1 MCAYDS
7 GMASTP
13 LSQPVTTPATAQDL
27 RDLFVNG
34 FTPTITVE
42 IEHTDQFGGTVALM
56 LNGYKVGEVS
66 LEFPVLGT
74 EHTCWH
80 AADGEC
86 EYDDDAD
93 CPNVGPYIARDLRL
107 ALYANDQREF
117 GVDRAPNY

>member
-1 MCAYDS
+1 ME
-7 GMASTP
+7 STP
-13 LSQPVTTPATAQDL
+13 LTQSVHTRTTAQDL
-27 RDLFVNG
+27 HDLFVNG
-34 FTPTITVE
+34 FVPTITAE
-42 IEHTDQFGGTVALM
+42 IEDPNQFGGIVTIM
-56 LNGYKVGEVS
+56 LNGYKVGEVAI
-66 LEFPVLGT
+66 EFPVLGT

-86 EYDDDAD
+86 EYEDDTD